1 MFKKAG
7 WTIVKPPTPL
17 IPDGQCLNDDLQLIQ
32 VSRFDLNTTCLCLRR
47 PPPVDVLQMAV
58 HECPDVG

>member
-17 IPDGQCLNDDLQLIQ
+17 IPDGQYYYFFNSHFIALQVQCSGIDHF
-32 VSRFDLNTTCLCLRR
+32 SFI
-47 PPPVDVLQMAV
+47 M
-58 HECPDVG
+58 